1 MYHIGLLIRSLS
13 SVAPLEGNLFQVI
26 CEAVIPSPEGPVT
39 IVYDLPIDS
48 TAFPSLMTNFDGV
61 DTYSA
66 TIFFISPNTALDS
79 GMYTCRAE
87 VNGVTQM
94 SGSFA
99 VNFAGK
105 TSCQWA
111 N

>member
-1 MYHIGLLIRSLS
+1 MYIGLSIRSLS
-13 SVAPLEGNLFQVI
+13 LEAPLEGVPFQVI
-26 CEAVIPSPEGPVT
+26 CEAVIPSPEGPVS
-39 IVYDLPIDS
+39 IVYDSPIDS
-48 TAFPSLMTNFDGV
+48 TAFPSFMTNFDDV

-66 TIFFISPNTALDS
+66 TITFISPQPALDS

-87 VNGVTQM
+87 VNGVTQK

-99 VNFAGK
+99 VDFAGK